1 MIELPNPV
9 LSKLQNYHLWQ
20 GGEFG
25 NKLRSWR
32 TVKEWQDSC
41 FSGMVVLRTVKGTGG
56 SGSCRYNLC
65 PAEVESVVQEWLAS
79 GVVTLDQIMVNE
91 AAPDHDV
98 ILQGYYLNDIYMLDG
113 GIGWGYFDYSRKR
126 SQMRD
131 ALASA
136 PEVAQRLRADLLLRL
151 AMTPSSYGDWERL
164 IERYPRHVLEV
175 SIYDRCLGDIPGR
188 NSLVWEVRRY

>member
-1 MIELPNPV
+1 MIELRRPV

-25 NKLRSWR
+25 NKLRAWR
-32 TVKEWQDSC
+32 TVEEWRSSG
-41 FSGMVVLRTVKGTGG
+41 FAGMVVLRTVKGGNG
-56 SGSCRYNLC
+56 LCRYNLR
-65 PAEVESVVQEWLAS
+65 PAEVGQVVQEWLAA
-79 GVVTLDQIMVNE
+79 GAVTPDQIMVNE

-98 ILQGYYLNDIYMLDG
+98 ILQGYYLNDIYMVDG
-113 GIGWGYFDYSRKR
+113 EVGWGYFDYSRMR
-126 SQMRD
+126 AQMRD

-136 PEVAQRLRADLLLRL
+136 PEVAQRLRSDLLLRL
-151 AMTPSSYGDWERL
+151 AMTPPSYEDWEKL
-164 IERYPRHVLEV
+164 IGRYPGHVLEV